1 MAISEFDGD
10 YEQEDFFGE
19 PYKELVDFFRKYPT
33 RGAVLDMG
41 CGQGRDSIA
50 LAKLG
55 YKVTG
60 VDISQ
65 VGIFQMLRKARKLKL
80 KLTGVVHDIFTF
92 EPSRKY
98 DVILLD
104 SVLLFRKKDQE
115 KETIFLTRVLEYV
128 KQGGLICIFI
138 HKRRPTEK
146 LLTSIMNP
154 GEWIWEKVVNRY
166 IDFEWEDKRTGEREI
181 MKYKMVLAKKI
192 GR

>member
-1 MAISEFDGD
+1 
-10 YEQEDFFGE
+10 
-19 PYKELVDFFRKYPT
+19 
-33 RGAVLDMG
+33 MG

-65 VGIFQMLRKARKLKL
+65 VGIFQMLGKAQKLKL

-115 KETIFLTRVLEYV
+115 KETIFFTRVLEYV

-146 LLTSIMNP
+146 LLTSIMNT
-154 GEWIWEKVVNRY
+154 GEWIWEKVVNKY
-166 IDFEWEDKRTGEREI
+166 IDFEWEDKRTGEKAI
-181 MKYKMVLAKKI
+181 MKYKMVFAKKI